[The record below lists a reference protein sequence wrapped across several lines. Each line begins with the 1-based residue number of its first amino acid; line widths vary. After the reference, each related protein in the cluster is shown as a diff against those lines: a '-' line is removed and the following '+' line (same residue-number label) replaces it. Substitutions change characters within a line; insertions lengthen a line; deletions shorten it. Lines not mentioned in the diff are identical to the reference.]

1 MVISIDLDDNVPV
14 YRQII
19 NQIQN
24 LLIEG
29 KLGPKDPLPPIRQLA
44 TDLELNPNTVA
55 KAYSILESERLIFS
69 AGRKG
74 TFVTAD
80 ALDNLKNDLERNSKR
95 QIKSIMIE
103 LQSNGYDKKA
113 FKKMIDELINEL
125 EWK

>member
-1 MVISIDLDDNVPV
+1 MIISIDLDDNVPV

-74 TFVTAD
+74 TFVAAD

-95 QIKSIMIE
+95 QIKSIMYE

-125 EWK
+125 RW

>member
-1 MVISIDLDDNVPV
+1 MIISIDLDDNVPV

-74 TFVTAD
+74 TFVAAD

-95 QIKSIMIE
+95 QIKSIMNE
-103 LQSNGYDKKA
+103 LQCNGYDKKA

-125 EWK
+125 RW

>member
-24 LLIEG
+24 LLVEG

-44 TDLELNPNTVA
+44 TDLEVNPNTIA
-55 KAYSILESERLIFS
+55 KAYSVLESERLIFS

-74 TFVTAD
+74 TFVTVD
-80 ALDNLKNDLERNSKR
+80 ALDNLKNDLERNSRR
-95 QIKSIMIE
+95 QVKSVMNE
-103 LQSNGYDKKA
+103 WQSNGFSKNE
-113 FKKMIDELINEL
+113 FKKMINELIDEIG
-125 EWK
+125 WK

>member
-1 MVISIDLDDNVPV
+1 MMISIDLDDNVPV

-24 LLIEG
+24 LLVEG

-74 TFVTAD
+74 TFVIAD
-80 ALDNLKNDLERNSKR
+80 ALDNLKNDLERNSRR
-95 QIKSIMIE
+95 QIKSVMSELIE
-103 LQSNGYDKKA
+103 NGFEKKS

>member
-1 MVISIDLDDNVPV
+1 MISIDLDDNVPV

-69 AGRKG
+69 AERKG
-74 TFVTAD
+74 TFVIAD
-80 ALDNLKNDLERNSKR
+80 ALDNLKNDLERNSRR
-95 QIKSIMIE
+95 QIKSVMSELIE
-103 LQSNGYDKKA
+103 NGFEKKS